1 MKSNCSA
8 RITSTVLMLLVLLLS
23 PHVVFAADE
32 ITEMRKQLEEQRALI
47 KAQQKQLEQQAHAI
61 ERLSERLEEV
71 AASGNQS
78 TEAEVPDAR
87 ADAGDA
93 EATGTKPAYTDV
105 RDEVG
110 DLNRSAVIAG
120 DFPGSFQLPGKDV
133 SLRIGGFIKA
143 VALADSKAE
152 SFGTNFLP
160 AYLNAN
166 SDEEGSFSIDA
177 TLSRAFLDARAP
189 ARRGNL
195 NGYIEWDFN
204 KNNNGNLDVKMRH
217 AYGGWKYNNFS
228 LLAGHTW
235 STFMDL
241 KIIPEG
247 LTEPTV
253 SGVIFMRQPQIR
265 VSQAYDSGL
274 TIHAALEDPNS
285 DDVFNMSS
293 APEKNIT
300 NIPDVV
306 VAAEYGKA
314 DLGHLRLGGIFRNIE
329 VRLPAGGT
337 DSKQAWGLALSGH
350 VKLMER
356 DVWRFNGLYGQG
368 LGRYLLGIQPMAG
381 SAIDVNNNDF
391 ELRDNWGVMTAYEHH
406 WNESLRSSA
415 FAGYAYSKT
424 LGWQTGDT
432 FESSTYASANL
443 MWEVLPYLTFGVEY
457 AYGQRENK
465 DGSDVDNHRLGLG
478 LQFY

>member
-1 MKSNCSA
+1 MKPDYSA
-8 RITSTVLMLLVLLLS
+8 RSTSVVMIFMAILLFPYVA
-23 PHVVFAADE
+23 FAADE
-32 ITEMRKQLEEQRALI
+32 LTEMRKQLEEQRALI
-47 KAQQKQLEQQAHAI
+47 KTQQLQLEQQAHAI
-61 ERLSERLEEV
+61 ERLSQRLEEV
-71 AASGNQS
+71 AASS
-78 TEAEVPDAR
+78 ERTTEAEVAYGKVE
-87 ADAGDA
+87 ADDTKDT
-93 EATGTKPAYTDV
+93 ETKPAYTEV

-120 DFPGSFQLPGKDV
+120 DFPGSFRLPGKDV
-133 SLRIGGFIKA
+133 SLRIGGFIKT
-143 VALADSKAE
+143 VAIADSNAE

-160 AYLNAN
+160 AYLNKN
-166 SDEEGSFSIDA
+166 SDEKGSFSIDA
-177 TLSRAFLDARAP
+177 TLSRVFLDGRAP

-195 NGYIEWDFN
+195 NGYIEWDLN

-265 VSQAYDSGL
+265 VSQALESGL
-274 TIHAALEDPNS
+274 TLHASLEDPNN

-314 DLGHLRLGGIFRNIE
+314 DLGHLRLGGILRNIK

-337 DSKQAWGLALSGH
+337 DSQQAWGLALSGH
-350 VKLMER
+350 LKLMER
-356 DVWRFNGLYGQG
+356 DVWRFSGSYGKG
-368 LGRYLLGIQPMAG
+368 LGRYLLGIQPTAG
-381 SAIDVNNNDF
+381 SAIDVADNDF

-415 FAGYAYSKT
+415 FAGYAHSKT
-424 LGWQTGDT
+424 LGWQPGDT
-432 FESSTYASANL
+432 FESSVYASANL
-443 MWEVLPYLTFGVEY
+443 MWEVLPYLTLGVEY

-465 DGSDVDNHRLGLG
+465 DDSTVDNHRLGLG